1 MGQKIHP
8 RGFRMGITDDY
19 RSIWFA
25 NPKEYKKKLQN
36 DYILRKRIFSEFKK
50 QPISK
55 IHIEVKK
62 NLVHENKS
70 YVQVK
75 IHTPRPDV
83 FFQSGRLKQI
93 TQSLR
98 SQLQMLI
105 NIKFVKSSDPTID
118 AKLIAETIG
127 EKLEKRKNFRQ
138 AIKKSIRDAKKIP
151 GKIKGIKVQ
160 IGGRLNGAEM
170 ARSEWVREGRV
181 PLHTISAKIDYYRY
195 PAPTIYG
202 ILGIKVWVFLGF

>member
-1 MGQKIHP
+1 MGQKVNP
-8 RGFRMGITDDY
+8 RGFRMGITDTY

-25 NPKEYKKKLQN
+25 NPKEYKQKLQT
-36 DYILRKRIFSEFKK
+36 DHFLRKRITSEFKK

-55 IHIEVKK
+55 ILIEIKK
-62 NLVHENKS
+62 NLVHENKF
-70 YVQVK
+70 YVQIK
-75 IHTPRPDV
+75 IHTPRPNG
-83 FFQSGRLKQI
+83 FFKGGRLKQI

-98 SQLQMLI
+98 SQLKMLI
-105 NIKFVKSSDPTID
+105 NIKFVRSNGPTID
-118 AKLIAETIG
+118 AKLIAESIG

-138 AIKKSIRDAKKIP
+138 AIKKSIRDAKAIP
-151 GKIKGIKVQ
+151 GQIKGIKVQ

-181 PLHTISAKIDYYRY
+181 PLHTLRAKIDYYRY

-202 ILGIKVWVFLGF
+202 ILGIKVWVFLA